1 MPVTSTYSLCA
12 RGAAGRLVVLVLLA
26 ALAGLLWAGPA
37 RASSAGRAA
46 PPSVPAVEQ
55 LIVVTAASH
64 ATTYA
69 TLSGYRVSGG
79 RRVRVFGPWTARVG
93 YNGIALPGGRR
104 PYPLGYLRVQLL
116 LRRAA
121 EPGVLVLLPA
131 CLHLRL
137 LGLRPGQRPVQRV

>member
-79 RRVRVFGPWTARVG
+79 RRGPGVWPLAGRGG
-93 YNGIALPGGRR
+93 YNSRGP
-104 PYPLGYLRVQLL
+104 P
-116 LRRAA
+116 
-121 EPGVLVLLPA
+121 
-131 CLHLRL
+131 
-137 LGLRPGQRPVQRV
+137 